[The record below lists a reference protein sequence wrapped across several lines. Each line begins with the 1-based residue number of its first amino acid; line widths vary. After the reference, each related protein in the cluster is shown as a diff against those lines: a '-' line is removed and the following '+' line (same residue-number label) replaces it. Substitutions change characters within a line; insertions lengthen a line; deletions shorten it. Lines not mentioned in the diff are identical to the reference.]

1 MKIKMKNIPIYI
13 ILLIL
18 LTCAKEDSQDP
29 GTTPSNTTIKYT
41 LTASAGVGGSVSP
54 SAGSFNSGTQ
64 VSIKATP
71 SSGYTFS
78 GWSNGSIENPII
90 LTITSDTSIE
100 ANFSLEPL
108 LIGNQ
113 DLNIRLDITNV
124 KEMYDYNQIII
135 DYEILDDGRIKLFAE
150 KKQNEYFTQEKIK
163 FIKWKGDDDFYENP
177 LIIEA
182 DGRTLKLIMDD
193 MYSYLNDNFDLP
205 FIYDFRKQLDI
216 TENKPMGWEGKM
228 IDYNGNGKPNLFTTV
243 STSSGSLTRITEY
256 DNQSDS
262 YSIIKDID
270 FSEYFPYTLEVD
282 SIAASS
288 GIYGDFNNDNKL
300 DFFVNFHGEFQGEI
314 FNVNTI
320 FKSGP
325 MAALISNQD
334 GDFDAVMVD
343 EDEYLRF
350 PGSCKTV
357 DWNNDNNLDVF
368 CSLPYNLYLNTGQ
381 VSFEKLNLDSIDPV
395 LDWLSIRFSDIN
407 NDGYTDIIGA
417 NFNMQEAWGFGMEIY
432 YGTSE
437 ENKFIYK
444 TVYHPY
450 YNGYWNGSD
459 DLTIVDLDGDGIKE
473 ILTYNMIELHLE
485 FNQTHDLSET
495 MEFKYNGDNYYL
507 NTDSNYNHFHKTS
520 GGASANATTAWDF
533 DNDGDLDI
541 FLQSFSGLV
550 PEMFGPGTTS
560 QLAYKEHFIN
570 TTYLH
575 DLPFVS
581 DIVNGNF
588 VPSGY
593 FWENID
599 GVLVKKYFTEL
610 YED

>member
-1 MKIKMKNIPIYI
+1 M
-13 ILLIL
+13 
-18 LTCAKEDSQDP
+18 
-29 GTTPSNTTIKYT
+29 
-41 LTASAGVGGSVSP
+41 
-54 SAGSFNSGTQ
+54 
-64 VSIKATP
+64 
-71 SSGYTFS
+71 
-78 GWSNGSIENPII
+78 
-90 LTITSDTSIE
+90 
-100 ANFSLEPL
+100 
-108 LIGNQ
+108 
-113 DLNIRLDITNV
+113 TNV
-124 KEMYDYNQIII
+124 KEMYDDNQIII
-135 DYEILDDGRIKLFAE
+135 DYEILNDGRIKLFAE
-150 KKQNEYFTQEKIK
+150 KKQNEYFVQEKIK

-182 DGRTLKLIMDD
+182 DGRTLTLIMDD
-193 MYSYLNDNFDLP
+193 MYSYLNDNFDIP
-205 FIYDFRKQLDI
+205 FIYDFRKQLNI

-228 IDYNGNGKPNLFTTV
+228 VDYDGNGKPNLFTTV

-282 SIAASS
+282 SIAAQS

-300 DFFVNFHGEFQGEI
+300 DFFANYHGEFQGDI
-314 FNVNTI
+314 FNVGAI

-334 GDFDAVMVD
+334 GEFDPVIVD

-368 CSLPYNLYLNTGQ
+368 CSLPYNLYLNNGQ
-381 VSFEKLNLDSIDPV
+381 GDFEKLNIDSIDPV
-395 LDWLSIRFSDIN
+395 LDWLSIRFSDLN

-417 NFNMQEAWGFGMEIY
+417 NFNMQGAWGFGMEIY
-432 YGTSE
+432 YGTSK

-459 DLTIVDLDGDGIKE
+459 DLTIVDIDGDGIKE
-473 ILTYNMIELHLE
+473 ILTYNMIEISSE
-485 FNQTHDLSET
+485 FNHPHDLSET
-495 MEFKYNGDNYYL
+495 MEFKYDGDNYYL
-507 NTDSNYNHFHKTS
+507 NTDSNYNNFHKTA

-550 PEMFGPGTTS
+550 PEMFGPGKTS

-570 TTYLH
+570 ATYLH
-575 DLPFVS
+575 DLPFES

-610 YED
+610 YVD

>member
-1 MKIKMKNIPIYI
+1 MKNIPIYI
-13 ILLIL
+13 SLLIL

-29 GTTPSNTTIKYT
+29 RTTPSNTTTKYT

-124 KEMYDYNQIII
+124 KEMYDDNQIII

-282 SIAASS
+282 SITAQS

-300 DFFVNFHGEFQGEI
+300 DFFANFHGEFQGEI

-334 GDFDAVMVD
+334 GDFDAVIVD

-381 VSFEKLNLDSIDPV
+381 GSFEKLNLDSIDPV

-407 NDGYTDIIGA
+407 NDGYTDIVGA
-417 NFNMQEAWGFGMEIY
+417 NFNMQGAWGFGMEIY
-432 YGTSE
+432 YGTSK

-459 DLTIVDLDGDGIKE
+459 DLTIVDIDGDGIKE
-473 ILTYNMIELHLE
+473 ILTFNMIELNSE

-541 FLQSFSGLV
+541 FIQSFTGKV
-550 PEMFGPGTTS
+550 PEMINDVGIGWS
-560 QLAYKEHFIN
+560 NLAYKEHHIN
-570 TTYLH
+570 TTYLF
-575 DLPFVS
+575 DLPFES
-581 DIVNGNF
+581 DIFNGNF

-610 YED
+610 YKD

>member
-1 MKIKMKNIPIYI
+1 M
-13 ILLIL
+13 
-18 LTCAKEDSQDP
+18 
-29 GTTPSNTTIKYT
+29 
-41 LTASAGVGGSVSP
+41 
-54 SAGSFNSGTQ
+54 
-64 VSIKATP
+64 
-71 SSGYTFS
+71 
-78 GWSNGSIENPII
+78 
-90 LTITSDTSIE
+90 
-100 ANFSLEPL
+100 
-108 LIGNQ
+108 
-113 DLNIRLDITNV
+113 TNV
-124 KEMYDYNQIII
+124 KEMYDNSQIII

-182 DGRTLKLIMDD
+182 DGRTLTLIMDD
-193 MYSYLNDNFDLP
+193 MYSYLNDNFDIP
-205 FIYDFRKQLDI
+205 FIYDFRKQLNI

-228 IDYNGNGKPNLFTTV
+228 VDYDGNGKPNLFTTV

-300 DFFVNFHGEFQGEI
+300 DFFANFHGEFQGDV
-314 FNVNTI
+314 FNVNAI

-325 MAALISNQD
+325 MAALISNED
-334 GDFDAVMVD
+334 GDFDPVMVD

-381 VSFEKLNLDSIDPV
+381 GGFEKLNLDSIDPN
-395 LDWLSIRFSDIN
+395 LDWLSIRFNDLN

-417 NFNMQEAWGFGMEIY
+417 NFNMQLFRGFGMEIY
-432 YGTSE
+432 YGTSQ
-437 ENKFIYK
+437 ENEFIYT

-485 FNQTHDLSET
+485 FNQSYDLSET
-495 MEFKYNGDNYYL
+495 MEFKYDGDNYYL
-507 NTDSNYNHFHKTS
+507 NTDSNYNNFHKTA

-550 PEMFGPGTTS
+550 PEMFGPGTKS
-560 QLAYKEHFIN
+560 LAYKEHFIN
-570 TTYLH
+570 ATYLH
-575 DLPFVS
+575 DLPFES
-581 DIVNGNF
+581 DVVNGNF

>member
-1 MKIKMKNIPIYI
+1 MYPIFFLFI
-13 ILLIL
+13 N
-18 LTCAKEDSQDP
+18 CAKDRNESIIEINDINQNFS
-29 GTTPSNTTIKYT
+29 
-41 LTASAGVGGSVSP
+41 LTVIANSGGSVSP
-54 SAGSFNSGTQ
+54 SSGSYSNGSQ
-64 VSIKATP
+64 ISILASP
-71 SSGYTFS
+71 ISGYTFS

-113 DLNIRLDITNV
+113 DSNIRLDMTNV
-124 KEMYDYNQIII
+124 KEMYDDNQIII
-135 DYEILDDGRIKLFAE
+135 DYEILNDGRIKLFAE
-150 KKQNEYFTQEKIK
+150 KKQNEYFVQEKIK

-182 DGRTLKLIMDD
+182 DGRTLTLIMDD
-193 MYSYLNDNFDLP
+193 MYSYLNDNFDIP
-205 FIYDFRKQLDI
+205 FIYDFRKQLNI

-228 IDYNGNGKPNLFTTV
+228 VDYDGNGKPNLFTTV

-282 SIAASS
+282 SIAAQS

-300 DFFVNFHGEFQGEI
+300 DFFANYHGEFQGDI
-314 FNVNTI
+314 FNVGAI
-320 FKSGP
+320 YIPGP

-334 GDFDAVMVD
+334 GEFDPVIVD

-368 CSLPYNLYLNTGQ
+368 CSLPYNLYLNNGQ
-381 VSFEKLNLDSIDPV
+381 GGFEKLNIDSIDPV
-395 LDWLSIRFSDIN
+395 LDWLSIRFSDLN

-417 NFNMQEAWGFGMEIY
+417 NFNMQGAWGFGMEIY
-432 YGTSE
+432 YGTSQ
-437 ENKFIYK
+437 ENEFIYK

-459 DLTIVDLDGDGIKE
+459 DLTIVDIDGDGIKE
-473 ILTYNMIELHLE
+473 ILTYNMIEISLE
-485 FNQTHDLSET
+485 FNHPHDLSET
-495 MEFKYNGDNYYL
+495 MEFKYDGDNYYL
-507 NTDSNYNHFHKTS
+507 NTDSNYNDFHKTS

-541 FLQSFSGLV
+541 FIQSFTGEV
-550 PEMFGPGTTS
+550 PEMINDAEAWS
-560 QLAYKEHFIN
+560 NLAYKGHFIN
-570 TTYLH
+570 ATYLF
-575 DLPFVS
+575 DLPFES

-593 FWENID
+593 FWENVD
-599 GVLVKKYFTEL
+599 GVLVGGASLNSDEFLKIINNSM
-610 YED
+610 